1 MRARKGGRQSV
12 CFMSV
17 AAIDQSRSIS
27 DAAFF
32 VTIYNEAL
40 AYEWWTVP
48 SVEASRRGHDLE
60 VNQESRYISPN

>member
-1 MRARKGGRQSV
+1 
-12 CFMSV
+12 MSV

-48 SVEASRRGHDLE
+48 SVEASRRGHDLV